1 MGKEKGGS
9 RKAGFPAAFGRRRRL
24 AEEAGQ
30 EGEGGC
36 DSRRRN
42 GDGEGVAPPQG
53 TPPHL
58 HGEEVPEKYFASLID
73 NSFDLIFVTDAQ
85 GKVLFMGPS
94 VERTLGYKPHE
105 VVGTSSFGY
114 LHPDDV
120 ARVIDFFAR
129 GAARSGFSRNVTCR
143 VKHRDGTWRHMEA
156 VGHNLLHDPVVRG
169 IVINARDITEQVRLR
184 EELKRSEEYFR
195 SIIEAASDIVAV
207 LDREGTVRYASPST
221 REVIGYEPQELVGRN
236 LFEFTHPDD
245 IGDSTAALAFA
256 AGRPGITR
264 YANVRIRHK
273 DGSWRYFEAAA
284 NNLLDSPAVNGMVIL
299 ARDVTDRHLWE
310 EALRESEERYR
321 LIFDHSGDAVFT
333 YDAELKLTG
342 VNRRGCELIAYR
354 PEELLGHNIFELG
367 ILHPDDYQTGF
378 TNNQRLFAGEI
389 ARAELRFLRKD
400 GTVLVGDVTG
410 APLFNRQGEVV
421 EIINIVRDVTE
432 RKRNEERLEALN
444 RCLLN
449 LGPDPLEN
457 IMNVVS
463 TGNDVLGTC
472 RLAYC
477 RLDKGR
483 FQCFSP
489 ARRGDGFFAP
499 EEPERFLSFGLISSD
514 FASPVILNDAEE
526 ARAARDPFLGGGDF
540 HYLAALPVRL
550 GESALGCLCCFAPE
564 ENDLTAETIGF
575 LGMLA
580 RAITIEEER
589 RAYEESIRHF
599 VDIASHELRT
609 PLSIIKGYAD
619 AFVCGDLMEL
629 NDMQMEKIRIINKK
643 ADKMAKT
650 INDLLDL
657 SRIERGEFVVE
668 KSAVDARSA
677 VESSIAQMLER
688 GAQNRFLLSMAEEP
702 LLIQAD
708 PDKLS
713 DVLVILLDNAINYSP
728 TGSEIEVEVLPHD
741 GGAIFSVK
749 DRGPGI
755 PQKER
760 EGIFERFY
768 QLEDSRHHSSTG
780 MGLGLFIA
788 REIVRGHGG
797 KIWYEAREGGGSVF
811 RFTIP

>member
-1 MGKEKGGS
+1 MGKERGGE
-9 RKAGFPAAFGRRRRL
+9 RGARFLAAFGRRSSL
-24 AEEAGQ
+24 AKKAAVEK
-30 EGEGGC
+30 EGEHA
-36 DSRRRN
+36 SRQSN
-42 GDGEGVAPPQG
+42 GKGNGG
-53 TPPHL
+53 TPSRNSPPHAWA
-58 HGEEVPEKYFASLID
+58 GEVPEKYLAALID
-73 NSFDLIFVTDAQ
+73 NSFDLIFVVDAH
-85 GKVLFMGPS
+85 GMILFMGPS
-94 VERTLGYKPHE
+94 VERMLGYDPRE
-105 VVGTSSFGY
+105 VLGKSAFDFI
-114 LHPDDV
+114 HPEDA
-120 ARVIDFFAR
+120 ARVMGYFSR
-129 GAARSGFSRNVTCR
+129 GAALSGFSGNVVCR
-143 VKHRDGTWRHMEA
+143 VRHHDGTWRHVEA
-156 VGHNLLHDPVVRG
+156 VGNNLLRDPLVQG
-169 IVINARDITEQVRLR
+169 IVVNARDISEQVRLR
-184 EELKRSEEYFR
+184 EELQRSEAYFR
-195 SIIEAASDIVAV
+195 SIIEAASDIIAV
-207 LDREGTVRYASPST
+207 LDGKGTIRYASPSVS
-221 REVIGYEPQELVGRN
+221 EVIGYDPHELIGRN

-245 IGDSTAALAFA
+245 IGDGTAALAYA
-256 AGRPGITR
+256 AGRPGVTR
-264 YANVRIRHK
+264 YANVRVRHR

-284 NNLLDSPAVNGMVIL
+284 NNLLDSPAVKGMVIL
-299 ARDVTDRHLWE
+299 ARDVTERHEWE
-310 EALRESEERYR
+310 EALQKSEERYR

-342 VNRRGCELIAYR
+342 VNRKACELIAYS
-354 PEELLGHNIFELG
+354 PQELLGHNVFELG
-367 ILHPDDYQTGF
+367 ILHPDDYMTGF

-389 ARAELRFLRKD
+389 AHAELRFLRKD

-410 APLFNRQGEVV
+410 APLFNQRGEVV

-449 LGPDPLEN
+449 LGHDPFLN
-457 IMNVVS
+457 IMNIIS
-463 TGNDVLGTC
+463 TGNELLEPCG
-472 RLAYC
+472 LAYC

-499 EEPERFLSFGLISSD
+499 EEPERFLAFGPICSN
-514 FASPVILNDAEE
+514 FALPVILSGEEE
-526 ARAARDPFLGGGDF
+526 AAAARDPFLGGGAF
-540 HYLAALPVRL
+540 HYMAAIPVRL
-550 GESALGCLCCFAPE
+550 GESTLGCICCFATAE
-564 ENDLTAETIGF
+564 DDLTAEIMGF
-575 LGMLA
+575 LSMLA
-580 RAITIEEER
+580 RAVTSEEER

-629 NDMQMEKIRIINKK
+629 NDVQMEKLHIINKK

-657 SRIERGEFVVE
+657 SRIERGEFLVE
-668 KSAVDARSA
+668 KSTVDARSA
-677 VESSIAQMLER
+677 VESSMAQMLEK
-688 GAQNRFLLSMAEEP
+688 GAQNRFLLSMGEEP

-708 PDKLS
+708 PDKLT
-713 DVLVILLDNAINYSP
+713 DVLIILLDNAVKYSP
-728 TGSEIEVEVLPHD
+728 PASEIEVEVLPHE

-760 EGIFERFY
+760 EDIFERFY
-768 QLEDSRHHSSTG
+768 QLEDSRHHSSSG

-788 REIVRGHGG
+788 REIVKGHGG